1 MYVTERKLRY
11 LVMVN
16 GGGTSDY
23 STLLVHV
30 FFSSKKDEVL
40 LLAKDPVMG
49 KVYKMQVWLL

>member
-1 MYVTERKLRY
+1 
-11 LVMVN
+11 MVN